1 MAYAGLTGDRRRR
14 STPGD
19 RRVLE
24 QLAVER
30 ADEHVERLA
39 HHAFRGESWSKAA
52 TYLQL
57 AGDKALTRSA
67 FRQALAHF
75 ERALLALAH
84 QPEGRDTLEQFV
96 DIKLSTRLA
105 LMTLSELEGALLHM
119 RDALRCERFRTRT
132 IA

>member
-1 MAYAGLTGDRRRR
+1 MFKHALTQEVAYAGLTSDRRRALD
-14 STPGD
+14 TAIVG
-19 RRVLE
+19 VLE

-52 TYLQL
+52 TYLQQ

-67 FRQALAHF
+67 YRQAIAHF

-84 QPEGRDTLEQFV
+84 QPEGRETLEQFV
-96 DIKLSTRLA
+96 DIKISAR
-105 LMTLSELEGALLHM
+105 
-119 RDALRCERFRTRT
+119 ERPGS
-132 IA
+132 AQ